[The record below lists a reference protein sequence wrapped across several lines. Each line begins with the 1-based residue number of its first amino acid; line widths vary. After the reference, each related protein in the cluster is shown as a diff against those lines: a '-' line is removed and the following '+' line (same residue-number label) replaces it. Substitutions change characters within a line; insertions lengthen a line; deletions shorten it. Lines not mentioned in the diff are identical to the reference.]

1 MPKRIEILKE
11 RFIREEISKQAMDN
25 IEREAIKEAFVRTTV
40 RKLLKEI
47 EMGKFPTR
55 STAIN
60 VLEDLLKEIIP
71 QIEESYKD
79 LGTSVEQRK
88 SFSMHIVK
96 AVQNLLKLDESRHEG
111 IDEALKISL
120 FKDED
125 EDEEILK
132 MLGLDDQGL
141 IDIEGDVL
149 TDDEQSREDFVI
161 AGLDETGRNMAYETF
176 QKIESKI
183 VSAAEL
189 LADEG
194 DRSVFSKYL
203 VKNLRLYMKSF
214 EEDLTLGSSE
224 IRTR

>member
-1 MPKRIEILKE
+1 MPKRMEILKE
-11 RFIREEISKQAMDN
+11 RLIRDKIAKEALDN
-25 IEREAIKEAFVRTTV
+25 IEREAIKEIYVRNTV
-40 RKLLKEI
+40 RRLLKEI
-47 EMGKFPTR
+47 EMGTYPTR

-88 SFSMHIVK
+88 SFSMHVVK

-111 IDEALKISL
+111 INEALKIRL

-132 MLGLDDQGL
+132 MLGLDDEGL
-141 IDIEGDVL
+141 IDIEGEAL
-149 TDDEQSREDFVI
+149 TDEERQREDFVI

-176 QKIESKI
+176 KKIESKI

-194 DRSVFSKYL
+194 DRSIFSKYL

-214 EEDLTLGSSE
+214 EEDLALGSSE
-224 IRTR
+224 PRTK